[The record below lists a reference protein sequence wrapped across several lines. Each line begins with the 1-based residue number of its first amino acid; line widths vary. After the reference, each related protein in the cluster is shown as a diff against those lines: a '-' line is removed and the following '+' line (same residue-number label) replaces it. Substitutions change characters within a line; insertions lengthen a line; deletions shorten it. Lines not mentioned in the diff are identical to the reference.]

1 MPKAHS
7 LRKILVLI
15 GKALRGIYIS
25 HSVRAVLVVVF
36 TVIAV
41 LQIAQSS
48 LDILDG
54 VRVYRSTALMTVI
67 NKAFDNVFEA
77 ARNLTFERARTTS
90 ALNGPDPISN
100 MDLSILQEYRNR
112 SEYLLKSTLR
122 GTQAVSP
129 EQVTFFEQDLES
141 LKELRNRL
149 DLELSKNSQ

>member
-15 GKALRGIYIS
+15 GNALRGIYIS

-54 VRVYRSTALMTVI
+54 VKVYRSTALMTVT

-77 ARNLTFERARTTS
+77 ARNLTFERALTTH
-90 ALNGPDPISN
+90 
-100 MDLSILQEYRNR
+100 
-112 SEYLLKSTLR
+112 
-122 GTQAVSP
+122 
-129 EQVTFFEQDLES
+129 
-141 LKELRNRL
+141 
-149 DLELSKNSQ
+149 